1 MRHGTPMKGI
11 WEARWMYSKLDDIL
25 ALVGLLL
32 FLSGIYLWLGLPATL
47 ILFGIIL
54 VFIAWR
60 LPLPSKVE
68 GNEPDKTTNKAA

>member
-1 MRHGTPMKGI
+1 
-11 WEARWMYSKLDDIL
+11 MYSKLDDIL
-25 ALVGLLL
+25 ALVGVLL

-60 LPLPSKVE
+60 LPLPSKVKE
-68 GNEPDKTTNKAA
+68 NEK